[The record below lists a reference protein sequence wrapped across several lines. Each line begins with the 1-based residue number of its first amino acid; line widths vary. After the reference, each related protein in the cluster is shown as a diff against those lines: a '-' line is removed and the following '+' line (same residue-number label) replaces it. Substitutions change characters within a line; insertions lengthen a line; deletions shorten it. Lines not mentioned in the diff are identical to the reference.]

1 MKYRVFDYLTPGV
14 KGLPQWSALM
24 MVVCLLL
31 GGCSLVDNSEHDET
45 ANTAH
50 SSIND
55 NPAPAAGYTFKH
67 PLDET
72 QAEQVMEIY
81 KILAEVDSRTLEEWI
96 EEVSDEL
103 IPDSVIANWLEVA
116 TAYKLFVGI
125 KDLPMAA
132 KKEAYMICILR
143 SALPETE
150 VIAYHNF
157 QFLSLADAK
166 QIMSYFS
173 SRPGSIKVI
182 ARPADVDTRPGTE
195 SMQDSFE
202 KGLH

>member
-1 MKYRVFDYLTPGV
+1 MKNRVSQELTRSV
-14 KGLPQWSALM
+14 ERLLQWGALLIFIGTALM
-24 MVVCLLL
+24 
-31 GGCSLVDNSEHDET
+31 GCSVVDNGELDDIT
-45 ANTAH
+45 
-50 SSIND
+50 SIKA

-67 PLDET
+67 PLDED

-81 KILAEVDSRTLEEWI
+81 KILIEVDSRTLEEWI
-96 EEVSDEL
+96 EEISSEL
-103 IPDSVIANWLEVA
+103 VPDSVIANWLEVA

-125 KDLPMAA
+125 KDMPMEA

-143 SALPETE
+143 SALPEAE

-182 ARPADVDTRPGTE
+182 ARPAATDTRPGTE
-195 SMQDSFE
+195 SMQDSF
-202 KGLH
+202 GDRIQ